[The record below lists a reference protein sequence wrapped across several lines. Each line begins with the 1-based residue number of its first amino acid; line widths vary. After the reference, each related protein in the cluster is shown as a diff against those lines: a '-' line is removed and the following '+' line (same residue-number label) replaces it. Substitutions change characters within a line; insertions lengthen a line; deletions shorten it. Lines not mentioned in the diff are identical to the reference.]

1 MNLKVKRQAKS
12 NLIVSEKWINKVYEK
27 VILIVQREIKW
38 IDGRFKVS
46 KTKDY
51 LKIKKTKN
59 QHFLIFIWIN

>member
-51 LKIKKTKN
+51 LKIKKN
-59 QHFLIFIWIN
+59 